1 MENIIYEYG
10 KSDDAWD
17 YAEEKYGITVRRDIK
32 SFLKKNGGKYP
43 IKDEITVKG
52 VTYEIRVFLSLDER
66 NKEYYIGK
74 PLEFFLT
81 NTNGKIIPIAIDSG
95 DNYYCVNN
103 ETGKVYYW
111 SAEEDKYYQIANN
124 LASFC
129 KLLW

>member
-1 MENIIYEYG
+1 M
-10 KSDDAWD
+10 
-17 YAEEKYGITVRRDIK
+17 
-32 SFLKKNGGKYP
+32 LKKNGGKYP
-43 IKDEITVKG
+43 IKDEITLTG
-52 VTYEIRVFLSLDER
+52 ETYEIRVFLPLDER

-129 KLLW
+129 KLL